1 MRQLPTLKQLRY
13 LSVLAQEEH
22 FGRAAEKCFVT
33 QSTLSAGIAELELIL
48 GSPLAER
55 TKRSVMLT
63 PLGVEIAR
71 RAQKLLRQAEDLI
84 ELAAAQRNPL
94 SGDLRLGVI
103 PTIGPFLLPRIL
115 PELNSAYPDLK
126 LFLKED
132 QTDRILEQLRTGKLD
147 AVLLALPYEMEGM
160 KTRVLANDMFSFA
173 CPPSHKLARKKSIT
187 NDDIADTQLL
197 LLEEGHCLRDHALA
211 ACHLESRRKQAGFEA
226 TSLQTLIQM
235 VASGLGQ
242 TLLPQLA
249 LDARLA
255 AGLDVA
261 IIPLADKNA
270 SRQIGLAWRATSPR
284 HDDMQLLGDVIE
296 DVLV

>member
-13 LSVLAQEEH
+13 LCVLAQEEH

-33 QSTLSAGIAELELIL
+33 QSTLSAGIAELELVL

-63 PLGVEIAR
+63 PLGLEIAR
-71 RAQKLLRQAEDLI
+71 RAQKLLRETEDLI

-94 SGDLRLGVI
+94 SGDFRLGVI
-103 PTIGPFLLPRIL
+103 PTIGPYLLPRIL
-115 PELNSAYPDLK
+115 PELHNAYPDLK

-132 QTDRILEQLRTGKLD
+132 QTERLLAQLRSGKLD
-147 AVLLALPYEMEGM
+147 AVLLALPYEMDGM
-160 KTRVLANDMFSFA
+160 NTRVLARDSFSFA
-173 CPPSHKLARKKSIT
+173 CPINHKLAGKKSVS
-187 NDDIADTQLL
+187 NDEIADTPLL

-211 ACHLESRRKQAGFEA
+211 ACHLESRGKQASFEA
-226 TSLQTLIQM
+226 TSLQTLVQM

-249 LDARLA
+249 LDAKLT
-255 AGLDVA
+255 AGLDMAV
-261 IIPLADKNA
+261 IPLTDKNA
-270 SRQIGLAWRATSPR
+270 TRQIGLAWRATSPR
-284 HDDMQLLGDVIE
+284 HEDMQLLGDVIE
-296 DVLV
+296 DVLA